1 MPGLR
6 GVMLRQ
12 EKSVE
17 AIMYDD
23 DRDALAAEYVLG
35 TLSAEEREQAEAL
48 LAIDHGFAET
58 VRLWEHRLGELN
70 VMVEAVEPPADLWE
84 RIKSDIGGV
93 ERHSQTSSDS
103 GKADGQLEPLN
114 APAVASAASDT
125 AKPDAASEQSFEPVS
140 DLVPGRIQDSGETP
154 TTAGLASTLLPPES
168 PAELDDRLVEP
179 TAAAPQTASNAELIT
194 LNRNVHRWRGLAV
207 TASAIA
213 ALLAIY
219 IGVAHFAPG
228 LAPLSRQSQS
238 TLTAPKMGSR
248 LVAVLQQ
255 EPTAPAFLL
264 MLDPQERIITVRRL
278 TAAPDAG
285 RSYELWLNS
294 AKLPKPTSLGL
305 LGSADFS
312 SRPIPSNFDVETMQT
327 ATYSVSLE
335 PAGGSASG
343 APSGPILF
351 KGRMVEALPRLPG

>member
-1 MPGLR
+1 
-6 GVMLRQ
+6 
-12 EKSVE
+12 
-17 AIMYDD
+17 MYDD

-84 RIKSDIGGV
+84 RIKSDIDGV
-93 ERHSQTSSDS
+93 GRHSQTSSDS
-103 GKADGQLEPLN
+103 SDANGKLEPFN
-114 APAVASAASDT
+114 ASASEPVTPNTAPNTAPDT
-125 AKPDAASEQSFEPVS
+125 VPDTTSEQAFEPVPDLLS
-140 DLVPGRIQDSGETP
+140 DNTQDSGETP
-154 TTAGLASTLLPPES
+154 ATAGFAATLLPPES
-168 PAELDDRLVEP
+168 PAELDDRSVRP
-179 TAAAPQTASNAELIT
+179 TAGSPQATTDAELIT
-194 LNRNVHRWRGLAV
+194 LNRNVHRWRGFAV
-207 TASAIA
+207 AASAIA

-228 LAPLSRQSQS
+228 LALLNRQSQS
-238 TLTAPKMGSR
+238 TLAAPKPGSR

-294 AKLPKPTSLGL
+294 AKLPKPASLGL
-305 LGSADFS
+305 LGNADFT

-343 APSGPILF
+343 APSGPMLF
-351 KGRMVEALPRLPG
+351 KGRMVEALPQTPK